1 MLNKIQYHF
10 QNKLVWLLFKGVL
23 YWREYVITLKT
34 TQYHVLYHTTGQW
47 TMSPKI
53 DAASSN
59 YELIQINF
67 LFFSPKLCRKSWAD
81 VGIVAMLKNQVL
93 IFTVFYQCK
102 YKEVWF
108 LKNSI
113 ATKVENFSFQ
123 RCASS
128 YAFFFS
134 QTSSSISLSP

>member
-1 MLNKIQYHF
+1 MKWKQDECNF
-10 QNKLVWLLFKGVL
+10 QVCKSQVFSVRSMYIVL
-23 YWREYVITLKT
+23 TLKA

-81 VGIVAMLKNQVL
+81 VAIVAMLKN
-93 IFTVFYQCK
+93 
-102 YKEVWF
+102 
-108 LKNSI
+108 
-113 ATKVENFSFQ
+113 
-123 RCASS
+123 
-128 YAFFFS
+128 
-134 QTSSSISLSP
+134 